1 MAHELEMINGEA
13 QMAYVGDV
21 PWHGLGTKVDRE
33 LTPDQFQKVAGL
45 DWTVEKQP
53 LVTATGI
60 PIKNKEALVRSSDNS
75 ILDVVGTGWNPV
87 QNSEAF
93 EFFHD
98 YVMAGDMEMHT
109 AGSLKDGQM
118 VWALAKT
125 KESFELFNGDQTDN
139 YFLFTN
145 PHQFGKS
152 INIRMTPIRVVCN
165 NTLTLSLS
173 QDTDKMVTVNHR
185 KAFDPDMVKEQM
197 GIAHEKMEQYKSMA
211 SFLGSKPATGD
222 NVIQY
227 FNEVF
232 GAPAKEK
239 EDGVLPFTSRNA
251 KIAMENLQTQP
262 GANFAEGSW
271 WQAFNS
277 VTYMTDHLQGRE
289 GDSRLQSAW
298 YGRNRKVKLNALDKA
313 LEYAEA
319 AYKKL
324 EKRG

>member
-1 MAHELEMINGEA
+1 MAHELEIVNGQA
-13 QMAYVGDV
+13 QMAYVGEL
-21 PWHGLGTKVDRE
+21 PWHGLGTKVPAD
-33 LTPDQFQKVAGL
+33 LTPDQFMVTAGL
-45 DWTVEKQP
+45 DWEVTKEK
-53 LVTATGI
+53 LVTPQGVI
-60 PIKNKEALVRSSDNS
+60 VPNKEALVRTSDNS
-75 ILDVVGTGWNPV
+75 VLDVVGTGWNPV

-93 EFFHD
+93 EFFND
-98 YVMAGDMEMHT
+98 YVVAGDMEMHT
-109 AGSLKDGQM
+109 AGSLKNGQM

-173 QDTDKMVTVNHR
+173 KESDKMVTVNHR

-197 GIAHEKMEQYKSMA
+197 GIAREKMEQYKSMA
-211 SFLGSKPATGD
+211 EFLGGKRYTAD

-239 EDGVLPFTSRNA
+239 VDNVIPFTSRNA
-251 KIAMENLQTQP
+251 KIAYENLDTQP
-262 GANFAEGSW
+262 GANFAQGSW
-271 WQAFNS
+271 WTAFNS
-277 VTYMTDHLQGRE
+277 VTHMTDHLQGRE
-289 GDSRLQSAW
+289 NDSRLQSAW

-313 LEYAEA
+313 LEYADA
-319 AYKKL
+319 A
-324 EKRG
+324 

>member
-60 PIKNKEALVRSSDNS
+60 PIKNKEALIRSSDNS
-75 ILDVVGTGWNPV
+75 VLDVVGTGWNPV

-125 KESFELFNGDQTDN
+125 KESFELFKGDQTDN

-197 GIAHEKMEQYKSMA
+197 GIAKEKMEQYKSMA
-211 SFLGSKPATGD
+211 AFLGGKRATGD

-232 GAPAKEK
+232 GAPAKAK

-251 KIAMENLQTQP
+251 KIAMENLNTQP
-262 GANFAEGSW
+262 GANFAQGSW

-319 AYKKL
+319 A
-324 EKRG
+324 